1 MRFPSFL
8 LPAQKV
14 LFGSEQCAK
23 VLYWDVTMITIHFQM
38 GNAGC
43 FSKEPKDSLSFL
55 CVCPL
60 GRTMFSLLFISLVH
74 WILVI
79 YGLNMWFYLNQYIYI
94 YYKHIDI
101 YSLYS
106 THMTVII
113 FYQVKEAVPIQRS
126 RSENPGSL
134 EDAFLH
140 RPTKITSVFFSR
152 ERIDESGKPDNTDLH
167 VDTHRKIKTI

>member
-1 MRFPSFL
+1 
-8 LPAQKV
+8 
-14 LFGSEQCAK
+14 
-23 VLYWDVTMITIHFQM
+23 
-38 GNAGC
+38 
-43 FSKEPKDSLSFL
+43 
-55 CVCPL
+55 
-60 GRTMFSLLFISLVH
+60 
-74 WILVI
+74 
-79 YGLNMWFYLNQYIYI
+79 
-94 YYKHIDI
+94 
-101 YSLYS
+101 
-106 THMTVII
+106 MTVII